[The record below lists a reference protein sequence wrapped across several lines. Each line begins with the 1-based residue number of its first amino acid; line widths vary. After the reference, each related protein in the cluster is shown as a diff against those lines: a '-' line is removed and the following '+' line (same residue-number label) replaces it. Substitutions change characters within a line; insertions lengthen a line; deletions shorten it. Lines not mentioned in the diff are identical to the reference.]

1 MRWFVPAATIAHA
14 CRSCQRSVF
23 QVYSAQIDSL
33 CKLFVNSAALIQT
46 HFKTERGKDLIA
58 HITGKL
64 IQKQPN
70 SVIVDVGGV
79 GYELIVPLSTFYDL
93 GEDGAVVSLRVHTH
107 VREDALQLFGF
118 RTERE
123 KKLFLLLVSVSG
135 IGPKLA
141 ITVLSGLSAE
151 ELVQAIRTSNLV
163 KLVGIPGVGKKTAE
177 RMLVE
182 LKDKVAAILPPGLEE
197 PASLAA
203 QSSEAMREDVISALV
218 NLGYQKAQAERA
230 LNAVLKQTPDAKFEA
245 ALKSSLRSLAS

>member
-1 MRWFVPAATIAHA
+1 M
-14 CRSCQRSVF
+14 
-23 QVYSAQIDSL
+23 
-33 CKLFVNSAALIQT
+33 
-46 HFKTERGKDLIA
+46 IA

-79 GYELIVPLSTFYDL
+79 GYELNVPLSTFYDL
-93 GEDGAVVSLRVHTH
+93 GELGADVSLRVHTH

-118 RTERE
+118 RTDRE
-123 KKLFLLLVSVSG
+123 KKLFLLLIGVSG

-141 ITVLSGLSAE
+141 ITILSGMSAE
-151 ELVQAIRTSNLV
+151 ELVQALRAGNLT

-197 PASLAA
+197 PAGVVA
-203 QSSEAMREDVISALV
+203 QTGDAMREDVISALV
-218 NLGYQKAQAERA
+218 NLGYQRSQAEK
-230 LNAVLKQTPDAKFEA
+230 AVGAVMKESPDANFTTILKQ
-245 ALKSSLRSLAS
+245 SLRTLAK

>member
-1 MRWFVPAATIAHA
+1 
-14 CRSCQRSVF
+14 
-23 QVYSAQIDSL
+23 
-33 CKLFVNSAALIQT
+33 
-46 HFKTERGKDLIA
+46 LIA

-93 GEDGAVVSLRVHTH
+93 GDTGAEVSLRAYTY

-123 KKLFLLLVSVSG
+123 KRLFLLMIGVSG

-141 ITVLSGLSAE
+141 ITALSGMSAE
-151 ELVQAIRTSNLV
+151 ELIHAIRSGNLA
-163 KLVGIPGVGKKTAE
+163 KLVGVPGIGKKTAE

-182 LKDKVAAILPPGLEE
+182 LKDRVAQL
-197 PASLAA
+197 ASP
-203 QSSEAMREDVISALV
+203 EMEDQLKAGAVISAGAAMHDDLISALI
-218 NLGYQKAQAERA
+218 NLGYQKA
-230 LNAVLKQTPDAKFEA
+230 AVEKAVASVIREKPEAGFEMALKQ
-245 ALKSSLRSLAS
+245 ALARLAR